1 MKNIRIGEINYNYN
15 NEEMKIIQ
23 YNNANDI
30 FVEFKNGNIVHT
42 QYGNFKR
49 GSVKNSNDILTRS
62 GEIGFNKS
70 NKQMRIIEYINSKNI
85 KVEFEDGF
93 ITHCTYQQFKNSEV
107 ANPYDKNI
115 CEIGYIGEGEYK
127 VKTKN
132 KLTEQYITWSSMI
145 NRCYNEKYYKK
156 YTTYI
161 RCYTHDAWHNFQ
173 NFAKWFDEN
182 YYAVND
188 EEMHLDKDILIK
200 GNTIYSPETCV
211 FVPQNINQL
220 FLKSD
225 KTRGEYPIGVNFRKD
240 NGKFQARCCNNN
252 GTREH
257 LGFYDDPYIA
267 FLVYKKYKENLIK
280 QVADKYKN
288 YIPDKL
294 YQAMYNYVVEIT
306 D

>member
-1 MKNIRIGEINYNYN
+1 MIRQELR
-15 NEEMKIIQ
+15 
-23 YNNANDI
+23 I
-30 FVEFKNGNIVHT
+30 F
-42 QYGNFKR
+42 
-49 GSVKNSNDILTRS
+49 L
-62 GEIGFNKS
+62 
-70 NKQMRIIEYINSKNI
+70 
-85 KVEFEDGF
+85 
-93 ITHCTYQQFKNSEV
+93 
-107 ANPYDKNI
+107 
-115 CEIGYIGEGEYK
+115 
-127 VKTKN
+127 KN
-132 KLTEQYITWSSMI
+132 KNKVQKIPVAQINDKLLDFYGDLAELEKPDPFNPIHAIKMCCAGLNFWRERARQYTENDGELIIYFVNFYNAGEVGFLRYIEKHGITWSSMI